1 MNDSK
6 VYCPQKR
13 SYHLATYLLP
23 YYYYLVLLDE
33 KVKAGFFCW
42 FRSTGIATIIFV
54 LFFELLM
61 FNFVVFLLTDSRFII
76 LKSSRINLFLGTAL
90 TFTIYVFLTANEL
103 V

>member
-1 MNDSK
+1 LPPKAIVSSGHI
-6 VYCPQKR
+6 P
-13 SYHLATYLLP
+13 AALL
-23 YYYYLVLLDE
+23 LLLLFGP
-33 KVKAGFFCW
+33 AGRKSEGRVFCL